1 VRRAGLV
8 RAAALV
14 LSLFCLGATASAY
27 YFYVSFNSRSGPYN
41 PIVKKFD
48 LNALNNKTVP
58 YFISD
63 QGPVN
68 AVAGD
73 SYQGIVSEIRAAA
86 DVWNNVSS
94 SQIKLGYGGLFTA
107 GTSETAPGVDVLFS
121 DDISPGIVAL
131 GGPATTVGF
140 GFDANGNTFVPIVR
154 SKLVL
159 HRDFSLI
166 RPEQRASYSELF
178 FVTLVHEFGHTLG
191 LQHTLTS
198 SVMST
203 QVTSTSSRATPLGGD
218 DIAAIS
224 LLYPADGYLGSVGSI
239 SGRVTLNGNGVNL
252 ASVVAIPANGPAI
265 SSLTNP
271 DGTYQINGIPPG
283 YYYVYAHPLPPAL
296 SGENS
301 PDNIVY
307 PKDANGNDIQLNY
320 TAFATQFYNGSNGG
334 TRDWHQ
340 AQQQLYVAAANV
352 SSGINFNVSSRN
364 APAITYVRTYGYS
377 PTNVAVATSPVTLG
391 AQSVPLVAYGLLQP
405 DNTLTPGLSV
415 DTLGGVAS
423 VGNLRP
429 YSPPYTALYVSWTD
443 FSAHQGAKH
452 LLFSTPNDLY
462 VLPSGFTAVSTSPP
476 SINSTVPTFDAN
488 GNRAVAI
495 YGSGFAFDTRI
506 FFDGQ
511 AAAILGTQSDGSLL
525 VTPPPALGGYTAN
538 VVALNSDG
546 QSSLF
551 VQPTAPTYTYD
562 SASTPSLTVMPS
574 FIPPTGDTVVDVTG
588 VNTNFTSATTL
599 GFGTSDAFVKKVTL
613 LSPTHLTVVVSASN
627 AWVPTG
633 GVSVTTGLQIISS
646 ALGNQITATD
656 SH

>member
-1 VRRAGLV
+1 VRRAVLV
-8 RAAALV
+8 RAAVLV
-14 LSLFCLGATASAY
+14 LSLFSLGATASAY
-27 YFYVSFNSRSGPYN
+27 YFYVSFNTRSGPYN

-63 QGPVN
+63 QAPVN

-86 DVWNNVSS
+86 DVWNSVGT
-94 SQIKLGYGGLFTA
+94 SQIRLGYGGLFTA

-121 DDISPGIVAL
+121 DDIPPGLVAL
-131 GGPATTVGF
+131 GGPTTTVGF
-140 GFDANGNTFVPIVR
+140 GFDANGNTFISIVR
-154 SKLVL
+154 SKLIL

-203 QVTSTSSRATPLGGD
+203 QVTSTSSRATPLGRD
-218 DIAAIS
+218 DIAPIS
-224 LLYPADGYLGSVGSI
+224 LPYPADGYLASVGSI
-239 SGRVTLNGNGVNL
+239 SGRVSLNGNGVNL

-271 DGTYQINGIPPG
+271 DGSYQINGIPPG
-283 YYYVYAHPLPPAL
+283 YYYVYTHPLPPAL
-296 SGENS
+296 YGENS

-307 PKDANGNDIQLNY
+307 PLDANGTPIQLNY
-320 TAFATQFYNGSNGG
+320 TAFATQFYNGGNGG

-340 AQQQLYVAAANV
+340 AQQQLYVATANV

-377 PTNVAVATSPVTLG
+377 PTNVAVATAPVTLG

-423 VGNLRP
+423 VNNLRP

-462 VLPSGFTAVSTSPP
+462 VLPSGFTAVSSAPP
-476 SINSTVPTFDAN
+476 SINFTVPTFDGN

-495 YGSGFAFDTRI
+495 YGSGYAFDTRI

-511 AAAILGTQSDGSLL
+511 AATLLGTQSDGSLL
-525 VTPPPALGGYTAN
+525 VTPPAAAGGYTAN

-562 SASTPSLTVMPS
+562 FVGTPSLMVTPS

-599 GFGTSDAFVKKVTL
+599 GFGTSDAFVKKVTV
-613 LSPTHLTVVVSASN
+613 LSPTHLTAVVSASN

-633 GVSVTTGLQIISS
+633 GISVTTGLRIISQ
-646 ALGNQITATD
+646 ALGNQITTAD
-656 SH
+656 SQ